1 MASSIISLQESSLK
15 RDQDLL
21 VMQRYFAVLYR
32 TELFLSSVYIQVV
45 MDGTEPADNKEVI
58 SG

>member
-1 MASSIISLQESSLK
+1 
-15 RDQDLL
+15 
-21 VMQRYFAVLYR
+21 MQRFFAVLYR

-58 SG
+58 LWIGWFFHFFGKEICRKRGGIEL